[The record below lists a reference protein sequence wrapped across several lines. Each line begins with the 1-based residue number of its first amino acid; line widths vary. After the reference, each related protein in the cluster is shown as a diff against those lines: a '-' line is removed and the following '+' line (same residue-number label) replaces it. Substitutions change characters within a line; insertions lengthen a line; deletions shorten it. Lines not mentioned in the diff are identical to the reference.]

1 MRSYMRGRYTTS
13 SAAYSNCESDSG
25 RRDQSVNES
34 IFFSVTPHSACTS
47 AA

>member
-1 MRSYMRGRYTTS
+1 MRGRYATS
-13 SAAYSNCESDSG
+13 SAAYSSCEAESG

-34 IFFSVTPHSACTS
+34 IFFSDTPHSACTS